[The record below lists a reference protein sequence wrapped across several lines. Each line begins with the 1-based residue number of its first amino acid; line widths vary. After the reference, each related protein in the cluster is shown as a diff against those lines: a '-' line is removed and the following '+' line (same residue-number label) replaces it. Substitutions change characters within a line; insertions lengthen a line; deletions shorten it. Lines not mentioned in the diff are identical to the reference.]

1 MSRICPPFV
10 GLTMILADWTK
21 TWVIVTIDFVTITPM
36 KVLHIS
42 RSKLSIIDLD
52 NNYIRRRIALPKHV
66 TGQQKWFQQYDHADT
81 KLDIWFKQHKGR
93 NIWEDQGY
101 NAIYIHSNHMIYFQS
116 TEQTLLSS
124 GHGGFGWLPQ
134 LLNSSFTSS
143 IGLLSPG
150 IRIWNF
156 VVGKVLK
163 AKYVQK
169 TENMI

>member
-21 TWVIVTIDFVTITPM
+21 TWVTIDFVTITPM

-52 NNYIRRRIALPKHV
+52 DNYICRRIALPEHV
-66 TGQQKWFQQYDHADT
+66 TGQQKWFQQYDNADT

-93 NIWEDQGY
+93 NIWEDQGC
-101 NAIYIHSNHMIYFQS
+101 NVIYIHSNHMIYFQS

-124 GHGGFGWLPQ
+124 GHGGFGWLPE

-143 IGLLSPG
+143 IGHLSPG
-150 IRIWNF
+150 NRIWI
-156 VVGKVLK
+156 LLLT
-163 AKYVQK
+163 YVQK
-169 TENMI
+169 INMI